1 MIGPLEAPSE
11 ARYRKYLVL
20 DPVSHRCRA
29 SSMTLDGACRQA
41 ALTSPP
47 GMVVARRSVILLFP
61 YD

>member
-1 MIGPLEAPSE
+1 MIGPLEAPGE

-20 DPVSHRCRA
+20 DLVSHRYRA

-47 GMVVARRSVILLFP
+47 GMVVARRSAILLFP

>member
-1 MIGPLEAPSE
+1 MIGPLEAPGE
-11 ARYRKYLVL
+11 ARYRRYLVL
-20 DPVSHRCRA
+20 DPVSHRYRA

-47 GMVVARRSVILLFP
+47 DMVVARRSVILLSP

>member
-1 MIGPLEAPSE
+1 MIGPVNAPGE

-20 DPVSHRCRA
+20 DPVSHRYRA
-29 SSMTLDGACRQA
+29 SSMTLDGARRQA

-47 GMVVARRSVILLFP
+47 GMVVARQSAILLFP

>member
-1 MIGPLEAPSE
+1 M
-11 ARYRKYLVL
+11 L
-20 DPVSHRCRA
+20 DPVSHRYRG
-29 SSMTLDGACRQA
+29 SSMTLDGARRQA